1 MLTNSN
7 ELIGR
12 ALGTCT
18 LKRLIG
24 RGGMGAVYLA
34 QQSRPRRT
42 VAVKVLLP
50 HLVEVRPREEFLAR
64 FRREADAIAALDHIN
79 IMPIYEYGEQ
89 GEAAYLVMPYVMGGT
104 LRERLEV
111 QPIPPMQDI
120 VSIIEQVAT
129 GLDSAHTLGI
139 IHRDLKPGNIL
150 FHADGRVL
158 ITDFGLAKMLK
169 DVKEQDSGTNALTS
183 AGSIIGTPEYL
194 SPEQGTGNPTDYYT
208 DIYSLGVVL
217 YQMLAG
223 RVPFVGTTPVAV
235 AIKHAL
241 QEPPPVT
248 DFNPA
253 VPHSV
258 QAVTMKALAKAPE
271 QRFASAGELARAL
284 RLAISN
290 ESVTTIWSIP
300 NPGVPAVTTM
310 PTADEASQLVEPVKD
325 PIVQDNTLQLP
336 GNGEASTR
344 ENEEGNAQSA
354 EKQAAVEPDRVDQEP
369 EEKALQEKVTNLPTL
384 LMKPDA
390 DELHDSPTIEGPPT
404 GMQDEAR
411 QAFSDAS
418 ASAEAMTE
426 DKLEAKAFHQEV
438 EVPAF
443 VPETEQPQY
452 SPALNRERLE
462 RVVQHQPAAPLLR
475 TPGVPV
481 QRTTSRFQSIRMVLL
496 ISLLILL
503 IIGGGFVTYQHL
515 LPNQLGSLTANSGAT
530 ATAISQV
537 DKTPSPQDQTPAAT
551 SPPVVISAAIPAG
564 RQIYGTPNP
573 FSACDKQGGHWVKTS
588 DARVTCNADG
598 SNMVNT
604 AGHLAVANLDRLP
617 GNQSPGSE
625 QNFIVQVQV
634 TIHAHSHGA
643 FGIDFLPHASDN
655 SQGYFA
661 YLLDQS
667 GGRTFNRYDNQGN
680 VVDTLASGQPPP
692 SVSTNPK
699 LTLDIRVT
707 GTRYAF
713 YINGVDTIDRAETGP
728 QYVNR
733 IIGLTVGPQ
742 ADVTFSNFAIYALS

>member
-1 MLTNSN
+1 VLTNSN

-50 HLVEVRPREEFLAR
+50 HLVEIRPREEFLAR

-111 QPIPPMQDI
+111 QPIPPIQDI
-120 VSIIEQVAT
+120 VAVIEQVAA
-129 GLDSAHTLGI
+129 GLDCAHALGI

-169 DVKEQDSGTNALTS
+169 DVKDQESGANALTS

-194 SPEQGTGNPTDYYT
+194 SPEQGTGNPTDYHT

-241 QEPPPVT
+241 QEPPLLT

-253 VPHSV
+253 IPSSV

-271 QRFASAGELARAL
+271 QRFTSAGELARAL

-290 ESVTTIWSIP
+290 ESVTTIWS
-300 NPGVPAVTTM
+300 VPATNVPLVTAV
-310 PTADEASQLVEPVKD
+310 PTADEASRPVEQVEDHVAQENTLELSGSVEESTQENKDDNAQGLENQASVEP
-325 PIVQDNTLQLP
+325 
-336 GNGEASTR
+336 AH
-344 ENEEGNAQSA
+344 
-354 EKQAAVEPDRVDQEP
+354 VDQEP
-369 EEKALQEKVTNLPTL
+369 QEKALQEKVTNLPTL

-404 GMQDEAR
+404 GTQDEAK
-411 QAFSDAS
+411 QSFANAS
-418 ASAEAMTE
+418 TLE
-426 DKLEAKAFHQEV
+426 DKLEPKAFHQQAA
-438 EVPAF
+438 VPAF
-443 VPETEQPQY
+443 LPETEKPQH
-452 SPALNRERLE
+452 SPALGRDRME
-462 RVVQHQPAAPLLR
+462 RVIQNQRVDGGLAPVLR
-475 TPGVPV
+475 TPVVPA
-481 QRTTSRFQSIRMVLL
+481 QSTSFRFQSIRMILLVSLLVLL
-496 ISLLILL
+496 IV
-503 IIGGGFVTYQHL
+503 GGGFATYQHL
-515 LPNQLGSLTANSGAT
+515 LPNQLGSSTTKSEAT

-537 DKTPSPQDQTPAAT
+537 GKTPSPQDQTPVAT
-551 SPPVVISAAIPAG
+551 SPPVAISAAIPAG
-564 RQIYGTPNP
+564 RQIYGTSSP
-573 FSACDKQGGHWVKTS
+573 FSACDKQGGHWTKTS
-588 DARVTCNADG
+588 DARVTCNSDG
-598 SNMVNT
+598 SKMVNT
-604 AGHLAVANLDRLP
+604 SGHLVVANLDRLL
-617 GNQSPGSE
+617 GNQSPSSN

-634 TIHAHSHGA
+634 TINSDSHGA
-643 FGIDFLPHASDN
+643 FGIDFLPQTGDN
-655 SQGYFA
+655 SGGYFA

-667 GGRTFNRYDNQGN
+667 GGRTFNHYDDQGN
-680 VVDTLASGQPPP
+680 VRDTLLPSGQPPT
-692 SVSTNPK
+692 SVSTNTK

-707 GTRYAF
+707 GTGYAF
-713 YINGVDTIDRAETGP
+713 YINGNDTIDRAETGS
-728 QYVNR
+728 QYANR
-733 IIGLTVGPQ
+733 IIGLAVGPQ
-742 ADVTFSNFAIYALS
+742 ADVTFSNFAIYALP

>member
-1 MLTNSN
+1 
-7 ELIGR
+7 
-12 ALGTCT
+12 
-18 LKRLIG
+18 
-24 RGGMGAVYLA
+24 MGAVYLA

-111 QPIPPMQDI
+111 QPIPPIQDI
-120 VSIIEQVAT
+120 VSIIEQVAA
-129 GLDSAHTLGI
+129 GLDSAHALGI

-150 FHADGRVL
+150 FHADGRIL

-194 SPEQGTGNPTDYYT
+194 SPEQGTGNPTDYHT

-241 QEPPPVT
+241 QEPPPLT

-253 VPHSV
+253 ISHSV

-290 ESVTTIWSIP
+290 ESATTIWSIP
-300 NPGVPAVTTM
+300 DPNVPSVTTM
-310 PTADEASQLVEPVKD
+310 PTADESSQLVEPVKG
-325 PIVQDNTLQLP
+325 PIIEDNTLQLS
-336 GNGEASTR
+336 GNGEASTQ
-344 ENEEGNAQSA
+344 ENEGDNAQNP
-354 EKQAAVEPDRVDQEP
+354 ENQASVAPDHVDQESQ
-369 EEKALQEKVTNLPTL
+369 EKALQEKVTNLPTL
-384 LMKPDA
+384 LMKPDV

-418 ASAEAMTE
+418 APMEATTE
-426 DKLEAKAFHQEV
+426 NKLESKAFHQQAEA
-438 EVPAF
+438 PAF
-443 VPETEQPQY
+443 LPETEQPQH
-452 SPALNRERLE
+452 SPALNRDRME
-462 RVVQHQPAAPLLR
+462 RVVQRQLADSGPAPLLR
-475 TPGVPV
+475 GPGVPV
-481 QRTTSRFQSIRMVLL
+481 QRTTLRFQPIRMVLL
-496 ISLLILL
+496 ISLLTLL
-503 IIGGGFVTYQHL
+503 IIGGGFAAYQHL
-515 LPNQLGSLTANSGAT
+515 LPNQLGSSTANSEAT
-530 ATAISQV
+530 STAIGQV
-537 DKTPSPQDQTPAAT
+537 AKTPSPQDQTPAAT
-551 SPPVVISAAIPAG
+551 SPPVVISPAIPAG
-564 RQIYGTPNP
+564 RQIYGTPSP

-598 SNMVNT
+598 SNVVNT
-604 AGHLAVANLDRLP
+604 SGHLAVANLDRLP
-617 GNQSPGSE
+617 GNQSPESD

-634 TIHAHSHGA
+634 TIHSNSHGA
-643 FGIDFLPHASDN
+643 FGIDFLPHASGN

-680 VVDTLASGQPPP
+680 VVDRLLPSGQSSP
-692 SVSTNPK
+692 SVSTNTK

-713 YINGVDTIDRAETGP
+713 YINGVDTVDRAETGS